1 MNISEKNIKT
11 LEDNLD
17 LIFDRPP
24 PAHRPPTA
32 HRPPAHRP
40 PPTALSTQ
48 HSALRACF
56 QYGDRSQFFIGNP
69 AGKFHVRYA
78 EQWDN

>member
-24 PAHRPPTA
+24 PAHRPPPA
-32 HRPPAHRP
+32 RPPPAHRP
-40 PPTALSTQ
+40 PTAHRPQHSALSTQ
-48 HSALRACF
+48 HSEPA
-56 QYGDRSQFFIGNP
+56 SNMVIG
-69 AGKFHVRYA
+69 VSSS
-78 EQWDN
+78 

>member
-40 PPTALSTQ
+40 PPSALSTQ
-48 HSALRACF
+48 HSEPA
-56 QYGDRSQFFIGNP
+56 SNMVIG
-69 AGKFHVRYA
+69 VSSS
-78 EQWDN
+78 